1 MASTTKRLIF
11 SATPHS
17 DESLLGYLI
26 RLTELN
32 SYDTPSWILQ
42 LAGMG
47 SYVRKGSIAFD
58 ACLDLAA
65 LARLTGVTEKRLGA
79 LMHRCTTSR
88 KNVFGDCYVF
98 GTAVPRIA
106 IRVHRP
112 KVCPACLREYGYLR
126 QLWDLTIVT
135 TCPLHKCLLQDEC
148 PNCRRALSR
157 TRSNLSVCKC
167 EYDWRQI
174 SLSPVEEAELEVT
187 KRVHSLCNLPGGL
200 ECFSESIEFNPLS
213 DLKLSELLSA
223 VFFVASQYCSASSF
237 HRKKKMIAKFGG
249 SMKNGDIHSFLSKA
263 VTVFRD
269 WPSNYFSFLE
279 WRNTH
284 MRSPKESRGVNR
296 DFGEFKYALYSHL
309 ASGAFDFMRE
319 GFEEYLATRWDGG
332 YPSHLGRLR
341 KNPHRVKRFASLRE
355 AKEML
360 SVSSEKIDQLLKMGK
375 LKATIRTGGRART
388 LLIEVTTIEDLK
400 IERSGL
406 LDKKQASKRLGLSLK
421 QIEALARCNVLTT
434 RSPHDFRSSSVYSI
448 KEVDALLGKLKSF
461 VSRRRYK
468 TVSFAHAAKSL
479 ASRGVDVMKF
489 IKSILDGEIQ
499 PRGVSKDQGFKGL
512 MFSHGEINR
521 YEKCVNQERLIGTL
535 TVREAAEVLKARIST
550 VQFLIKH
557 KILRAQRL
565 RCYVRI
571 ARETISDFSSKY
583 VLATALAGELG
594 SSAPYLVNL
603 LKTENINPIPRTDI
617 DGRPSCAVFSKHK
630 IDKEYQRG
638 LVIPRRLV
646 VRSPRPCQGLDS
658 SRSPSEENL

>member
-11 SATPHS
+11 SANPHS

-32 SYDTPSWILQ
+32 SYDTPSWVLQ

-47 SYVRKGSIAFD
+47 SYVSTGSIAFD
-58 ACLDLAA
+58 ARLDLAA
-65 LARLTGVTEKRLGA
+65 LARLTGVTEKRLGS

-88 KNVFGDCYVF
+88 KNVFGDCFVF
-98 GTAVPRIA
+98 GTPVPRIA

-126 QLWDLTIVT
+126 QVWDLTIVT

-148 PNCRRALSR
+148 PNCRTALSR

-187 KRVHSLCNLPGGL
+187 KRVHSLCNLPGGF
-200 ECFSESIEFNPLS
+200 ECSSESIAFNPLS
-213 DLKLSELLSA
+213 DLKLRELLSA

-237 HRKKKMIAKFGG
+237 RRKKKMIAKFGG
-249 SMKNGDIHSFLSKA
+249 SMRNGDIHSFLYKA
-263 VTVFRD
+263 ATVFRD

-309 ASGAFDFMRE
+309 ASRAFDFMRE

-332 YPSHLGRLR
+332 YPSHLGRLK
-341 KNPHRVKRFASLRE
+341 KNPHQVKRFASMRE

-360 SVSSEKIDQLLKMGK
+360 GVCSEKIDQLLKMGK

-388 LLIEVTTIEDLK
+388 LLIEVSTIEDLK
-400 IERSGL
+400 IERRDL

-421 QIEALARCNVLTT
+421 QIEALARCNVLTA
-434 RSPHDFRSSSVYSI
+434 RNPHDFRSSSVYSI
-448 KEVDALLGKLKSF
+448 KEVDALLVKVKSF
-461 VSRRRYK
+461 VSRRRRALSDK
-468 TVSFAHAAKSL
+468 TVSFTHATKSL
-479 ASRGVDVMKF
+479 ASRGVDVMKL
-489 IKSILDGEIQ
+489 IKSILDGEIR
-499 PRGVSKDQGFKGL
+499 PRGVSTDEHGFKGL
-512 MFSHGEINR
+512 MFSHSDINR
-521 YEKCVNQERLIGTL
+521 YEKCVNQERFTGTL
-535 TVREAAEVLKARIST
+535 TVREAAKVLEARIST

-557 KILRAQRL
+557 KILRAQPF

-571 ARETISDFSSKY
+571 SQETISNFSSKY
-583 VLATALAGELG
+583 VLATALAAELG

-603 LKTENINPIPRTDI
+603 LKTENINPIPRTDV
-617 DGRPSCAVFSKHK
+617 DGRPSCAVFSKNK

-638 LVIPRRLV
+638 LVIPRRWLSG
-646 VRSPRPCQGLDS
+646 RLDIAGG
-658 SRSPSEENL
+658 